1 MKINA
6 LIIASEITKGMKSIG
21 SRSLLSISDSTKV
34 IDQQIQSLKTIH
46 KNIQITI
53 ACGYEYDKVSQ
64 HVKKYKNVDTIYN
77 PHYKT
82 TNEAENISLYLKTYN
97 NLDNL
102 LIVNGGVLLKKYCD
116 SYSKLKNNTPL
127 IFLLNG
133 PKNNFTLGCSNTEK
147 IEYIF
152 YDLEHAWSECV
163 YLSSNEITL
172 LRSYFVINL
181 NISQKYLF
189 EIINNI
195 LGMSPIEKVFLN
207 KKDIMKITNVQ
218 DVQKAKN
225 FI

>member
-21 SRSLLSISDSTKV
+21 SRSLLDICQSSKV

-46 KNIQITI
+46 KNIHITI

-64 HVKKYKNVDTIYN
+64 YVQKYKNVDTIYN
-77 PHYKT
+77 DKYKI
-82 TNEAENISLYLKTYN
+82 TNEAENVRLYLEKYPE
-97 NLDNL
+97 LDNL
-102 LIVNGGVLLKKYCD
+102 FIINGGILVKKYTS
-116 SYSKLKNNTPL
+116 SYSKIRNSCST

-152 YDLEHAWSECV
+152 YDLEHAWSECI
-163 YLSSNEITL
+163 YLSQKDIETM
-172 LRSYFVINL
+172 RSYLIENN
-181 NISQKYLF
+181 NIAQRYLF
-189 EIINNI
+189 EIINTI
-195 LGMSPIEKVFLN
+195 LGTKPIEKIFMN
-207 KKDIMKITNVQ
+207 KKDIMKITNIN
-218 DVQKAKN
+218 DIQKAKS